1 MAPMAEKKRKKKPA
15 SLGCVFWIAFIL
27 LIIVLFFFNKKNIGN
42 VLEKTGAGDLLAG
55 KKPVAEILE
64 SVRGEFKDWKTDS
77 RDGLWLGKGKSWVH
91 VRASNTEPVIRVI
104 SEAPT
109 ETEAEELCARVEK
122 HI

>member
-1 MAPMAEKKRKKKPA
+1 MAHHDGGPEKYVAENPRYVMPKKKFA
-15 SLGCVFWIAFIL
+15 L
-27 LIIVLFFFNKKNIGN
+27 
-42 VLEKTGAGDLLAG
+42 G

-64 SVRGEFKDWKTDS
+64 SVRGDFKDWNADT

-91 VRASNTEPVIRVI
+91 VRSSNTEPVIRVI
-104 SEAPT
+104 SEALT